1 MQRPRALSEVVG
13 TIPDMRLEDQLD
25 TLAELGLPLAA
36 DRTVDELLY
45 SWPRVAYE
53 RKPFDLVL
61 FALGCMVEDEPWE
74 RWFCDR
80 AWHFD
85 TECVRS
91 QGSYVAIARQLC
103 RISGRPDALSGLRDH
118 VDLGA
123 EEAWIEYTA
132 DGRRVNWPIEV
143 RDDWADL
150 MVVGYLIDELE
161 HGDRRFHVRHNG
173 QAMTLFFLDA
183 KAAVR
188 LNALAGEQVISPFP
202 G

>member
-1 MQRPRALSEVVG
+1 
-13 TIPDMRLEDQLD
+13 MRLGEQLD
-25 TLAELGLPLAA
+25 RLAELGLPLAA

-45 SWPRVAYE
+45 SWPREEYE

-61 FALGCMVEDEPWE
+61 FALGCEVEAEPWG

-85 TECVRS
+85 TECVRGR
-91 QGSYVAIARQLC
+91 GSYVAIARQLC
-103 RISGRPDALSGLRDH
+103 RTAGRPDALSDLRDH

-132 DGRRVNWPIEV
+132 DDRRVNWPIEV

-150 MVVGYLIDELE
+150 MVVGYLMDELE
-161 HGDRRFHVRHNG
+161 HGGQRFHVRPNG
-173 QAMTLFFLDA
+173 QAMTLFYLDDD
-183 KAAVR
+183 AAGR
-188 LNALAGEQVISPFP
+188 LNALAGGRAVAPFP

>member
-1 MQRPRALSEVVG
+1 
-13 TIPDMRLEDQLD
+13 MRLEDQLD
-25 TLAELGLPLAA
+25 RLAELGLPLAA
-36 DRTVDELLY
+36 GRTVDELLY
-45 SWPRVAYE
+45 SWPREAYE

-61 FALGCMVEDEPWE
+61 FALGCAVEDEPWG

-85 TECVRS
+85 TECVRGR
-91 QGSYVAIARQLC
+91 GSYVAIARQLC
-103 RISGRPDALSGLRDH
+103 RIAGRPDALSGLRDH

-123 EEAWIEYTA
+123 EEAWIAYTA

-150 MVVGYLIDELE
+150 MVVGYLINELE
-161 HGDRRFHVRHNG
+161 RGDGRFHVRRNG
-173 QAMTLFFLDA
+173 QAMTLFFLDGD
-183 KAAVR
+183 AAAR
-188 LNALAGEQVISPFP
+188 LTMLAGGQTVAPFP